1 MTDSQPQQP
10 AEKKSKKSTRST
22 KKQQQQQQQQQSQT
36 AGKQENSSDS
46 SMGVASS
53 STSFDIPIAASG
65 SDTLD
70 PSSSAS
76 PMNTSPS
83 DLASLNGTNTPP
95 ASPSTNNNLS
105 FQVNSPI
112 PSVLGLQQHPAVVA
126 LTHAFEPVGYPV
138 PSVVGTLP
146 LTEADIQRLHGP
158 AIAYLDKLSEFTY
171 NESRHTSALQHIA
184 ETDTWPEDGPE
195 WNDELRLAI
204 QHRLLTAFRA
214 YPLPGEVQPELHRA
228 APLIPLLL
236 QRHHQQMQ
244 QAHFAQ
250 MGGAGGPLGP
260 GPGQGQGQ
268 GSLPMTGQ
276 PDGNG
281 NGTGGAPASGELP
294 PSNGNEGGLGLEP
307 TGGADTSKS
316 AAVLAQAGLASRFV
330 SASTLDA
337 AASALSISPAD
348 LSSFYPS
355 KRHLH
360 HFHLVQQQQHLQ
372 QQQQLQQQLLL
383 QNPQDQSTTAS
394 VPAAAPSADGGE
406 PSSTEP
412 ANVGTGP
419 STSASQTV
427 LNNSG
432 RAVNVTGPALYAPQI
447 PLKHAEVMLYQLFSN
462 SFSLEPASAAEKK
475 DVGKG
480 GADASGTKSGE
491 DVDATGKD
499 KEGGGEVGKAELDG
513 GSGTKPES
521 EETAD
526 SAAAGASGSS
536 TDLKAEA
543 PAKSDEAMDTAA
555 DPAPPTPAA
564 AVEPSAVGPR
574 PSAIPPSSSSQSVS
588 SFGFAP
594 NTSLLP
600 INDSSTPLFIGSPPF
615 TIQRLA
621 ELALE
626 PRRHHASSTK
636 FLHALER
643 VLRVTARWDSVKE
656 HDVAIAG
663 PGAGAEGTEGKDADG
678 SSEVASLP
686 ATEGDASVLPV
697 NSMADATQT
706 MASAMPATAPTTSSS
721 NSTPT
726 STAER
731 TIKRMRSERSLK
743 GR

>member
-10 AEKKSKKSTRST
+10 TEKKSKKSTRST
-22 KKQQQQQQQQQSQT
+22 KKQQQQQQT
-36 AGKQENSSDS
+36 AGTQENSSDTS

-53 STSFDIPIAASG
+53 STSFDIPITASG
-65 SDTLD
+65 ADTLD

-76 PMNTSPS
+76 PMNT
-83 DLASLNGTNTPP
+83 DLAGVNGTNTPP

-112 PSVLGLQQHPAVVA
+112 PSVLGLQQHPAVAA

-250 MGGAGGPLGP
+250 MGGAGGSLGP
-260 GPGQGQGQ
+260 GQGQ

-281 NGTGGAPASGELP
+281 NGTGGASVSGELP
-294 PSNGNEGGLGLEP
+294 PNGNEGGLGLEP
-307 TGGADTSKS
+307 TGGADTSTS
-316 AAVLAQAGLASRFV
+316 AAELAQAGLASRFV

-360 HFHLVQQQQHLQ
+360 HFHIVQQQQHLQ

-383 QNPQDQSTTAS
+383 QNSQDQSTSAS
-394 VPAAAPSADGGE
+394 VAASAPSADGGE
-406 PSSTEP
+406 ASSTEP
-412 ANVGTGP
+412 ANVGAGP
-419 STSASQTV
+419 SSGASQTL

-432 RAVNVTGPALYAPQI
+432 RAVNATGPALYAPQI

-462 SFSLEPASAAEKK
+462 SFSLEPASAAEEKK
-475 DVGKG
+475 DAGKG

-499 KEGGGEVGKAELDG
+499 KEGGGEIGKAKQDG
-513 GSGTKPES
+513 ESGTKS
-521 EETAD
+521 EVKETAD
-526 SAAAGASGSS
+526 SAAAGPSGAS
-536 TDLKAEA
+536 TTEA
-543 PAKSDEAMDTAA
+543 PTKSEEAMDTDTDA
-555 DPAPPTPAA
+555 DPAPPPAA
-564 AVEPSAVGPR
+564 AAAAAAEPSAVGPR

-663 PGAGAEGTEGKDADG
+663 PAGGAGAGETEGKDADG
-678 SSEVASLP
+678 VSEAASLP

-706 MASAMPATAPTTSSS
+706 MASPMPATAPTS